1 MESYWVNANKA
12 GRKSW
17 IKFVANSGILV
28 PITPKYLKCKETWE
42 LKLQNI
48 YTNSKGIPPKLN
60 KV

>member
-17 IKFVANSGILV
+17 IKFAANSAILV

-42 LKLQNI
+42 LKLADYLHEQQC
-48 YTNSKGIPPKLN
+48 NSAWIE
-60 KV
+60 